1 VLYITGAVSPTV
13 EGLGLCCG
21 NAGRQGGYQAGIDV
35 DAGGGVYIITA
46 TATLSNC
53 EISGQADFG
62 GGVFAYH
69 SRAALSGNT
78 IRYSNAGW
86 RGGGV
91 YLAETYNARLSA
103 NKIVNNKVF
112 IGEGGGVAI
121 QGGSATLSNN
131 LIANNQSKLPYG
143 NDLQSIQ
150 GGVATYG
157 GGGVFVGEG
166 DVTLS
171 GNTIVSN
178 TAQEKGGGI
187 FLWESGAILQNNVVA
202 DNHAGTGG
210 NGLAI
215 VHNPTPGIFPR
226 LWHNTIARNTGG
238 DGSGLYLGGS
248 YAGVQYSGAVAMTN
262 TILVSHTV
270 GISVTGSSAVTVDS
284 VLWHSTP
291 VTVSQSPT
299 ATVTVRNQHTGDPAF
314 AADGYHLTAGS
325 AAIDKGLDAGMG
337 TDIDGDARPDGCFPD
352 LGADE
357 FIKGVACRRIFLPL
371 VLRRSLS
378 YHRSSSGASEP

>member
-1 VLYITGAVSPTV
+1 
-13 EGLGLCCG
+13 
-21 NAGRQGGYQAGIDV
+21 
-35 DAGGGVYIITA
+35 
-46 TATLSNC
+46 
-53 EISGQADFG
+53 
-62 GGVFAYH
+62 
-69 SRAALSGNT
+69 
-78 IRYSNAGW
+78 
-86 RGGGV
+86 
-91 YLAETYNARLSA
+91 
-103 NKIVNNKVF
+103 
-112 IGEGGGVAI
+112 
-121 QGGSATLSNN
+121 
-131 LIANNQSKLPYG
+131 
-143 NDLQSIQ
+143 
-150 GGVATYG
+150 
-157 GGGVFVGEG
+157 
-166 DVTLS
+166 
-171 GNTIVSN
+171 
-178 TAQEKGGGI
+178 
-187 FLWESGAILQNNVVA
+187 
-202 DNHAGTGG
+202 
-210 NGLAI
+210 
-215 VHNPTPGIFPR
+215 
-226 LWHNTIARNTGG
+226 
-238 DGSGLYLGGS
+238 
-248 YAGVQYSGAVAMTN
+248 MTN